1 MKKAFDANVSKA
13 RPRLR
18 LGGLLSD
25 GVSVETDPGAQAAQS
40 AVEAIAEQIA
50 REEMAPGP
58 APVEDLGAVLRA
70 RATARFSRPTAAE
83 ALEQALVDQPL
94 VAPQPA
100 AVVHE
105 VVAHAAPPHVALPQ
119 PSVRASVLQEVVAH
133 AAPPHVA
140 LPQPSG
146 RASVV
151 QEVVNHA
158 SAPPSVIEVQTP
170 ALPTPHAP
178 EFDPAERRERLKDRL
193 RAVRENP
200 RPEPLPD
207 TVAEAGVLAV
217 ERISALQ
224 SELTKARAMNLA
236 LTQDLEAARRQAE
249 RATEEARSRMDE
261 ARRLAGEMES
271 RAALLNELEHE
282 LRSLEGERNDSLLA
296 LQDARQQGEAHARAA
311 DELRLALAKKDQE
324 IDECLAEEERLA
336 ADLEAAQET
345 VGSLRRASAVLST
358 ERDTLARQVS
368 ELTRERAE
376 LLEARK
382 ALEAVH
388 RALSTAVVRA

>member
-50 REEMAPGP
+50 REEMTPGP

-83 ALEQALVDQPL
+83 ALEQALVDQAL

-105 VVAHAAPPHVALPQ
+105 VAHAAPPHVALPQ
-119 PSVRASVLQEVVAH
+119 PSVRASVVH
-133 AAPPHVA
+133 
-140 LPQPSG
+140 
-146 RASVV
+146 
-151 QEVVNHA
+151 EVVNHA

-170 ALPTPHAP
+170 APPMPHAP

-271 RAALLNELEHE
+271 RAALLNELEQE

-296 LQDARQQGEAHARAA
+296 LQDARQQGEAHARAG
-311 DELRLALAKKDQE
+311 DELRLTLAKKDQE